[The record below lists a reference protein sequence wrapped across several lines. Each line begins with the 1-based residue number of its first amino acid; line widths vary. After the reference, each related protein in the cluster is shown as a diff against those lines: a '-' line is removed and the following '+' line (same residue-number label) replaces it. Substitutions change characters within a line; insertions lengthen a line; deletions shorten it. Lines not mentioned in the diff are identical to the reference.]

1 MCTQFFPLLPQ
12 WYFPGQI
19 LAPDATV
26 LFQYS
31 PVTLKLFSL
40 RKLPKAV
47 SSSRK
52 CIRIQLTRRL
62 CVLSLFSGVCL
73 AVRLMNDLWA
83 EWRASAVF
91 SKHLSTPADWRSLCR
106 VPDRFRSSW
115 CRSGSNQMCLFKELS
130 SKSSHIIPQTDVK
143 H

>member
-1 MCTQFFPLLPQ
+1 M
-12 WYFPGQI
+12 
-19 LAPDATV
+19 
-26 LFQYS
+26 
-31 PVTLKLFSL
+31 
-40 RKLPKAV
+40 
-47 SSSRK
+47 
-52 CIRIQLTRRL
+52 
-62 CVLSLFSGVCL
+62 LSLFSGVCL

-115 CRSGSNQMCLFKELS
+115 CRSGSNQMCLFKELKEFQRVQISFPKLALSIEDAFVDETVPGYLS
-130 SKSSHIIPQTDVK
+130 STLNKLISKDRIIIRWSV